1 MTIML
6 HIVILRVSGSNVNL
20 SSYNN
25 QELGL
30 AKALVDR
37 GYRVTL
43 VFSNKEKGETSVIHN
58 GREIKIVFLPY
69 ISLKLAFSYSIGL
82 KKLLQTMKIDILHL
96 QGVGVLMSYIALQWA
111 KKWNLKT
118 VIVQGNYELT
128 RKKIPHILEKIFM
141 KTCGTYILKNVD
153 AVGVKTLFAQSFL
166 KEYYNREM
174 FVTPIGLDQ
183 TKFQDGLEIPYRK
196 KLGIENKKVLLYIGN
211 FEPRRNVCFLVDVL
225 KKLPSEYVLVMA
237 GKGVLFDNVEKKI
250 EREQLQERC
259 FLLGSLPQ
267 NELPSLYKESDLFL
281 LATNYE
287 IYGMVILESMYFGT
301 PVLTTISAGS
311 QMLINDGIDGFV
323 QNEMDSVLWAKKIQ
337 SAFANKEVENAGVKA
352 KEKIEHHFLWNK
364 TVDSFIEMYRSL
376 GK

>member
-1 MTIML
+1 ML
-6 HIVILRVSGSNVNL
+6 HIAILRVSGSNVNL

-43 VFSNKEKGETSVIHN
+43 IFSNKEKGKTTVIHN
-58 GREIKIVFLPY
+58 GHEIKIYFLPY
-69 ISLKLAFSYSIGL
+69 VSLKLAFSYSIGL
-82 KKLLQTMKIDILHL
+82 KKLLQSMNIDILHL
-96 QGVGVLMSYIALQWA
+96 QGVGILMSYIALKWA

-128 RKKIPHILEKIFM
+128 RKKIPHILEKFFM

-153 AVGVKTLFAQSFL
+153 AVGVKTLFAQNFL

-183 TKFQDGLEIPYRK
+183 TKFQDGLEISYRK

-211 FEPRRNVCFLVDVL
+211 FEARRNVYFLIDVL
-225 KKLPSEYVLVMA
+225 KKLPSEYVLIMA
-237 GKGVLFDNVEKKI
+237 GKGVLFDDVKKKI
-250 EREQLQERC
+250 ERDQLQERC
-259 FLLGSLPQ
+259 LLLGSLSQ
-267 NELPSLYKESDLFL
+267 NELPSLYRESDLFL

-311 QMLINDGIDGFV
+311 QMLIDDDVDGFL
-323 QNEMDSVLWAKKIQ
+323 QNELDASLWTKKINTIFEQ
-337 SAFANKEVENAGVKA
+337 NRIEVAGVKA
-352 KEKIEHHFLWNK
+352 KEKIEHQFLWNK
-364 TVDSFIEMYRSL
+364 TVDGFIEMYRSL
-376 GK
+376 GE

>member
-1 MTIML
+1 ML
-6 HIVILRVSGSNVNL
+6 HIAILRVSGSNVNL

-43 VFSNKEKGETSVIHN
+43 IFSNKEKGKTTVIHN
-58 GREIKIVFLPY
+58 GHEIKIYFLPY
-69 ISLKLAFSYSIGL
+69 VSLKLAFSYSIGL
-82 KKLLQTMKIDILHL
+82 KKLLQSMNIDILHL
-96 QGVGVLMSYIALQWA
+96 QGVGVLMSYIALKWA

-128 RKKIPHILEKIFM
+128 RKKIPHILEKFFM

-153 AVGVKTLFAQSFL
+153 AVGVKTLFAQNFL

-183 TKFQDGLEIPYRK
+183 TKFQDGLEISYRK

-211 FEPRRNVCFLVDVL
+211 FEARRNVYFLIDVL
-225 KKLPSEYVLVMA
+225 KKLPSEYVLIMA
-237 GKGVLFDNVEKKI
+237 GKGVLFDDVKKKI
-250 EREQLQERC
+250 ERDQLQERC
-259 FLLGSLPQ
+259 LLLGSLSQ
-267 NELPSLYKESDLFL
+267 NELPSLYRESDLFL

-311 QMLINDGIDGFV
+311 QMLIDDDVDGFL
-323 QNEMDSVLWAKKIQ
+323 QNELDASLWTKKIKTIFEQ
-337 SAFANKEVENAGVKA
+337 NRIEVAGVKA
-352 KEKIEHHFLWNK
+352 KEKIEHQFLWNK
-364 TVDSFIEMYRSL
+364 TVDGFIEMYRSL
-376 GK
+376 GE

>member
-1 MTIML
+1 ML
-6 HIVILRVSGSNVNL
+6 HIAILRVSGSNVNL

-43 VFSNKEKGETSVIHN
+43 IFSNKEKGKTTVIHN
-58 GREIKIVFLPY
+58 GHEIKIYFLPY
-69 ISLKLAFSYSIGL
+69 VSLKLAFSYSIGL
-82 KKLLQTMKIDILHL
+82 KKLLQSMNIDILHL
-96 QGVGVLMSYIALQWA
+96 QGVGVLMSYIALKWA
-111 KKWNLKT
+111 KRWNMKT

-128 RKKIPHILEKIFM
+128 RKKIPHILENLFM

-153 AVGVKTLFAQSFL
+153 AVGVKTLFAQRFL
-166 KEYYNREM
+166 KGYYNREM

-183 TKFQDGLEIPYRK
+183 TKFQDSLEIPYRK

-211 FEPRRNVCFLVDVL
+211 FEARRNVVFLIDVL
-225 KKLPSEYVLVMA
+225 KNLPSEYVLVMA
-237 GKGVLFDNVEKKI
+237 GKGVLFENVKKKI
-250 EREQLQERC
+250 EREELQERC
-259 FLLGSLPQ
+259 FLLGSLSQ
-267 NELPSLYKESDLFL
+267 SELPSLYKESDLFL

-311 QMLINDGIDGFV
+311 QMLINDCVDGFV

>member
-1 MTIML
+1 ML
-6 HIVILRVSGSNVNL
+6 HIAILRVSGSNVNL

-43 VFSNKEKGETSVIHN
+43 IFSNKEKGKTTVIHN
-58 GREIKIVFLPY
+58 GHEIKIYFLPY
-69 ISLKLAFSYSIGL
+69 VSLKLAFSYSIGL
-82 KKLLQTMKIDILHL
+82 KKLLQSMNIDILHL
-96 QGVGVLMSYIALQWA
+96 QGVGVLMSYIALKWA

-128 RKKIPHILEKIFM
+128 RKKIPHILEKFFM

-153 AVGVKTLFAQSFL
+153 AVGVKTLFAQNFL

-183 TKFQDGLEIPYRK
+183 TKFQDGLEISYRK

-211 FEPRRNVCFLVDVL
+211 FEARRNVYFLIDVL
-225 KKLPSEYVLVMA
+225 KKLPSEYVLIMA
-237 GKGVLFDNVEKKI
+237 GKGVLFDDVKKKI
-250 EREQLQERC
+250 ERDQLQERC
-259 FLLGSLPQ
+259 LLLGSLSQ
-267 NELPSLYKESDLFL
+267 NELPSLYRESDLFL

-311 QMLINDGIDGFV
+311 QTLIDDDVDGFL
-323 QNEMDSVLWAKKIQ
+323 QNELDASLWTKKIKTIFEQ
-337 SAFANKEVENAGVKA
+337 NRIEVAGVKA
-352 KEKIEHHFLWNK
+352 KEKIEHQFLWNK
-364 TVDSFIEMYRSL
+364 TVDGFIEMYRSL
-376 GK
+376 GE